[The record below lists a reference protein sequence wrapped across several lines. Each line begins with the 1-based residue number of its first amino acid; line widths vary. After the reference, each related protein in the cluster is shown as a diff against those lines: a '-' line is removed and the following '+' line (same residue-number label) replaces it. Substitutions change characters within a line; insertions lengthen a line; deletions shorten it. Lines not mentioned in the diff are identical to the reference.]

1 MHATLVRIG
10 NSQGVRIPKL
20 IIEQLGL
27 VADLDMVVEAGAL
40 VIRPAHAP
48 RAGWAEA
55 AVACHHAGEDALADW
70 NGVVADNAEE
80 WR

>member
-10 NSQGVRIPKL
+10 NSHGVRIPKP

-27 VADLDMVVEAGAL
+27 AEDLDMEVEAGAL

-55 AVACHHAGEDALADW
+55 AVACHDAGEDALADW
-70 NGVVADNAEE
+70 DAVVADNAGE